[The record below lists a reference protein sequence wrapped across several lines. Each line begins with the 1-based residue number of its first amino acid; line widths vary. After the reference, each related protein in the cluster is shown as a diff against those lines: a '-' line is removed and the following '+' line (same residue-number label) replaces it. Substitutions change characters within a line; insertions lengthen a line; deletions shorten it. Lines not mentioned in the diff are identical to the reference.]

1 VEVIKVL
8 GTPSKDEIRELNP
21 NYVRFDFPIIDP
33 IPLASCFKSDTSAD
47 AIDLIANLFRYR
59 PSARIHPM
67 RACGHPF
74 FNKLRMPGTRMP
86 NGRQLPP
93 LFNFDSA
100 EIKIQQELQV
110 QVFPAPAMAA
120 TPKPKSSTQQQEKRT
135 LSERRDFEE
144 GDGISLRPIY
154 ESLNDLKKS

>member
-1 VEVIKVL
+1 ML
-8 GTPSKDEIRELNP
+8 GTPSKEEVMELNS
-21 NYVRFDFPIIDP
+21 NYAKFDFPIIDP
-33 IPLASCFKSDTSAD
+33 IPLSSCFPSDTSAN
-47 AIDLIANLFRYR
+47 AIDLISSLFRYR

-93 LFNFDSA
+93 LFNFASA
-100 EIKIQQELQV
+100 EIKIQQDLQA
-110 QVFPAPAMAA
+110 QVLPTPAVAV
-120 TPKPKSSTQQQEKRT
+120 TLKPRSQEERKSE
-135 LSERRDFEE
+135 RDFEE

-154 ESLNDLKKS
+154 ESLNNLKTP

>member
-1 VEVIKVL
+1 ML
-8 GTPSKDEIRELNP
+8 GTPSKDEIREMNP
-21 NYVRFDFPIIDP
+21 NYARFDFPIIDP
-33 IPLASCFKSDTSAD
+33 IPLASCFAPDTSAE
-47 AIDLIANLFRYR
+47 AIDLISNLFRYR

-100 EIKIQQELQV
+100 EIKIQQSLQV
-110 QVFPAPAMAA
+110 QVLPAPAVAPVTSLLKA
-120 TPKPKSSTQQQEKRT
+120 TTLEERKSS
-135 LSERRDFEE
+135 SGRDFEE